1 MNADDEFEL
10 MRRALLEF
18 ALACRLERDRLAQA
32 RLDDDDRRLDE
43 ETAEAQAAR
52 ELADRVIEACR

>member
-1 MNADDEFEL
+1 MNPDDEFEL
-10 MRRALLEF
+10 MRRALLDF
-18 ALACRLERDRLAQA
+18 ALACRLERDRLVQA

-52 ELADRVIEACR
+52 ELAQRVIEACR

>member
-1 MNADDEFEL
+1 

-52 ELADRVIEACR
+52 ELAERLIEGCR

>member
-10 MRRALLEF
+10 MRRALLSF
-18 ALACRLERDRLAQA
+18 ALACRVERDRLAQA

-52 ELADRVIEACR
+52 ELAERVIEACR